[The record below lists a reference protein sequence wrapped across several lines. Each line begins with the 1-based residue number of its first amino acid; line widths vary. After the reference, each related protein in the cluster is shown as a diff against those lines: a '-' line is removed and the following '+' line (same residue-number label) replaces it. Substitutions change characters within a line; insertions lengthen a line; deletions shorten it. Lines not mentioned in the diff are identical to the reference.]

1 MVDVLTTTDP
11 VVEAA
16 GDDPGGRRLSTARF
30 AATKVGGGLVSLLMV
45 VVLGFFLF
53 RAMPGNPVRTLNA
66 DRQIDQA
73 SIDRMRREW
82 SLDLPLWR
90 QFIDYLRDLL
100 HGDLG
105 TSYKYKQP
113 VAELLGEGDT
123 ALRSKP
129 LGLADVAEAPPVGEE
144 QVDRLELESHPLLVA
159 PQ

>member
-30 AATKVGGGLVSLLMV
+30 VATKVGGGLVSLLMV

-100 HGDLG
+100 EQGASLLAEPSTLRREKFQDLG
-105 TSYKYKQP
+105 MIVVRAF
-113 VAELLGEGDT
+113 VAANLVEGLYPNGKELLI
-123 ALRSKP
+123 
-129 LGLADVAEAPPVGEE
+129 APEIGATI
-144 QVDRLELESHPLLVA
+144 LV
-159 PQ
+159 